1 MKTEKEQGKRR
12 KETLIIFGLCF
23 LFLFLAWF
31 EFRIFNVSSELP
43 FEYSIFFFG
52 LVNFNLILLLL
63 LFFLIFRNLF
73 KAFIEKRK
81 GIVGSSLR
89 SRLVLTFFVFSAVPT
104 ILMFFVAA
112 IYMNSS
118 FDKWFSEKIADAMKS
133 ALEVTTHFYMEKKK
147 DNFFAAHMIAQKLR
161 SANSKDEIES
171 ILKQQRQVYRLD
183 AAEYYSDLLEGR
195 TLVMSGD
202 QTIPEIPRAT
212 VEFLERGLK
221 DKSEASTVH
230 QHTKGNLVR
239 AMVPIK
245 GRTGVVIVSSYVP
258 LGLLQNMD
266 TIGSLYEDLKG
277 GGNSVQFP
285 LRAIYFVVL
294 LLMAL
299 VILFCATWFGFYMA
313 KHLSEALSILG
324 LATRRIALGDYQPV
338 RLVNAETEVLELAEN
353 FNAMATQLESSRKEL
368 SASNDSLQA
377 TLHRLDERTQY
388 IEVVLSNVSTGVIS
402 LDQNDQITTI
412 NDRAA
417 ALFHANAKKY
427 LGSNLKDIIG
437 EKYYRLYRQMVLN
450 MSQYGL
456 AKMTRQ
462 LQMEINDASFPCLFT
477 ISRLQ
482 DTDGNDVGTVI
493 GFDDLTDVF
502 NAQKIE
508 AWKEVAR
515 RIAHEIKNPL
525 TPIKLSAQRL
535 QRKFSESITD
545 EAFKACTDM
554 IIQQA
559 DEMKRLVNEFSEYA
573 RLPQLQK
580 HSNDVN
586 ELIKNV
592 SAIYSEGYK
601 NVQFICELDSKL
613 TPFLYDNDQIKR
625 VLINLVENA
634 LAALSDIKN
643 AKIVFTTKADSLRQ
657 TVSIVVADNGIGV
670 SDGNFAKLFEPYY
683 STKPSGSGL
692 GLAIVNKIIQDHSGI
707 IQAFATEGGGLS
719 FRIDLPYI
727 TAEKSTHV

>member
-1 MKTEKEQGKRR
+1 MKTEKEQGKRK

-31 EFRIFNVSSELP
+31 EFRVFNVSRDLP

-89 SRLVLTFFVFSAVPT
+89 SRLVFTFFIFSAVPT
-104 ILMFFVAA
+104 VLMFFVAV
-112 IYMNSS
+112 IYVNSS
-118 FDKWFSEKIADAMKS
+118 FDKWFSEKISDAMKS
-133 ALEVTTHFYMEKKK
+133 ALEVTTHFYMDQKKN
-147 DNFFAAHMIAQKLR
+147 NFFAAHMIAQKMR
-161 SANSKDEIES
+161 TANSVQEIES

-239 AMVPIK
+239 AMVPVK
-245 GRTGVVIVSSYVP
+245 GKGGVVIVSSYVP
-258 LGLLQNMD
+258 LGLLQKMD

-277 GGNSVQFP
+277 SGNPIQLP
-285 LRAIYFVVL
+285 LKSIYLVVL

-338 RLVNAETEVLELAEN
+338 KLVHAETEVLELAEN
-353 FNAMATQLESSRKEL
+353 FNTMVNQLDTSRKEL
-368 SASNDSLQA
+368 NDANENLQT
-377 TLHRLDERTQY
+377 TLDRLDERSQY
-388 IEVVLSNVSTGVIS
+388 IQVVLSNVSTGVIS
-402 LDQNDQITTI
+402 LDNKDEITTI

-462 LQMEINDASFPCLFT
+462 LQMEINEASFPCLFT

-482 DTDGNDVGTVI
+482 DGDGNDVGTVI

-535 QRKFSESITD
+535 QRKFSDSITD

-580 HSNDVN
+580 HPNDIN

-592 SAIYSEGYK
+592 SAIYGEGYK
-601 NVQFICELDSKL
+601 NVEFICDFDSKL
-613 TPFLYDNDQIKR
+613 TVFLFDNDQLKR
-625 VLINLVENA
+625 VIINLVENA
-634 LAALSDIKN
+634 LAALADAKSP
-643 AKIVFTTKADSLRQ
+643 KIVFTTKADSLRQ
-657 TVSIVVADNGIGV
+657 TVSVIVADNGIGIG
-670 SDGNFAKLFEPYY
+670 DGNFAKLFEPYY

-692 GLAIVNKIIQDHSGI
+692 GLAIVNKIIQDHGGI

-719 FRIDLPYI
+719 FKIDLPYI
-727 TAEKSTHV
+727 TAEKSANV

>member
-1 MKTEKEQGKRR
+1 M
-12 KETLIIFGLCF
+12 
-23 LFLFLAWF
+23 
-31 EFRIFNVSSELP
+31 
-43 FEYSIFFFG
+43 
-52 LVNFNLILLLL
+52 
-63 LFFLIFRNLF
+63 
-73 KAFIEKRK
+73 
-81 GIVGSSLR
+81 GSSLR

-118 FDKWFSEKIADAMKS
+118 FDKWFSEKISDAMKS
-133 ALEVTTHFYMEKKK
+133 ALEVTTHFYMDQKKN
-147 DNFFAAHMIAQKLR
+147 NFFAAHMIAQKLR
-161 SANSKDEIES
+161 TVNSKSEIET
-171 ILKQQRQVYRLD
+171 ILKTQRQVYRLD

-202 QTIPEIPRAT
+202 QTIPEVPRAT
-212 VEFLERGLK
+212 MEFLERGLK

-239 AMVPIK
+239 AMVPVK
-245 GRTGVVIVSSYVP
+245 GKHGVVIVSSYVP
-258 LGLLQNMD
+258 LGLLQKMD

-277 GGNSVQFP
+277 SGNPIQLP
-285 LRAIYFVVL
+285 LKSIYL
-294 LLMAL
+294 IALILMAL

-324 LATRRIALGDYQPV
+324 QATARVALGDYQPV
-338 RLVNAETEVLELAEN
+338 KLDNAETEVLELAEN
-353 FNAMATQLESSRKEL
+353 FNTMVTQLDTSRKEL
-368 SASNDSLQA
+368 NDANTNLQT
-377 TLHRLDERTQY
+377 TLDRLDERSQY
-388 IEVVLSNVSTGVIS
+388 IGVVLSNVSTGVIS
-402 LDQNDQITTI
+402 LDDKDQVTTI

-417 ALFHANAKKY
+417 ALFHTTEKKY
-427 LGSNLKDIIG
+427 LGESLKDIIG

-462 LQMEINDASFPCLFT
+462 LQIEINEASFPCLFT

-482 DTDGNDVGTVI
+482 DSNGNDIGTVI

-535 QRKFSESITD
+535 QRKFSDTITD

-580 HSNDVN
+580 NLNNIN
-586 ELIKNV
+586 ELIVNV

-601 NVQFICELDSKL
+601 NVQFICECDDKL
-613 TPFLYDNDQIKR
+613 TPFFYDNDQIKR

-634 LAALSDIKN
+634 LAALADVKN
-643 AKIVFTTKADSLRQ
+643 AKIMFTTKADSLRQ

-670 SDGNFAKLFEPYY
+670 VDGNFAKLFEPYY

-692 GLAIVNKIIQDHSGI
+692 GLAIVNKIIEDHGGI

-719 FRIDLPYI
+719 FKIDLPYL
-727 TAEKSTHV
+727 TAEKSAHV